1 MASSVHGLAAQ
12 AWCLGAT
19 TLNDIVHDLNV
30 MKLFAVSLHGNLT
43 MSTVLFLAPK
53 YIFHVTPKST
63 TAKSGDDDP
72 GDDIL
77 GLLCLLL
84 PFIRNY
90 LWILLSDMGQLK
102 GLDIYYMDNS
112 AIVVLAYAFLLKINV
127 QYCILVPFPI
137 SLVTF
142 IIHLNKIRVKS
153 QHVSGSEG
161 KDGKKSEEL
170 VAPTDLSRSKDGSE
184 EMDVTQ
190 VCNKIRVKPQHVS
203 GSEGKDGKKS
213 EELVAPTDLSRSKDG
228 SEETDSTQVGELER
242 TVVFP
247 FFMLLISAIYGDSS
261 PVLSHF
267 LLFSCCA
274 LGTLALMYSRLAD
287 EVTSPPALKPALEC
301 IRMSYMVML
310 FITAHTVAAEWLGEV
325 MALVCMPELIAG
337 LVWFATLLHTDTSKS
352 NRAAVDKVAS
362 DKDSISSIAAGVS
375 ETEQVSVGIFKGFIS
390 RGCTF
395 IPPGAAL
402 AGLTTCTFAY
412 DRELLSSWNTKATV
426 ACGVAGC
433 MPYLSIWMISRWPGS
448 IPAADKATQL
458 LKFLANV
465 CFTGACLMLFALPL
479 LAEKTLAYRLFA
491 LDALIDPAGV
501 LKYLPFIYFSTAVAS
516 LGALFMMK

>member
-63 TAKSGDDDP
+63 TAKNDDDDP

-112 AIVVLAYAFLLKINV
+112 AIVVLAYAFLLKINL

-153 QHVSGSEG
+153 
-161 KDGKKSEEL
+161 
-170 VAPTDLSRSKDGSE
+170 
-184 EMDVTQ
+184 
-190 VCNKIRVKPQHVS
+190 QHVS

-390 RGCTF
+390 QGCTF

-412 DRELLSSWNTKATV
+412 DRVLLSSWNTKATV

>member
-30 MKLFAVSLHGNLT
+30 MKLFTVSLHGNLT

-112 AIVVLAYAFLLKINV
+112 AIVVLAYAFLLKINL

-153 QHVSGSEG
+153 
-161 KDGKKSEEL
+161 
-170 VAPTDLSRSKDGSE
+170 
-184 EMDVTQ
+184 
-190 VCNKIRVKPQHVS
+190 QHVS

-390 RGCTF
+390 QGCTF